1 MLKNIENFDGW
12 LEFNSYEDIT
22 IGKGEITLHVTSLKL
37 MMKYMPIVQELD
49 IMINDINSFNEVVMY
64 EMSYCKHAIYNI
76 KYEEEMMVLNALME
90 KFYEKLDN
98 YKLEMVSYSLNT
110 FDEKYIENIILKLK

>member
-12 LEFNSYEDIT
+12 LEFNSYEDID
-22 IGKGEITLHVTSLKL
+22 IGKGELTLHVTSLKL
-37 MMKYMPIVQELD
+37 MMKYMPVIQELD

-64 EMSYCKHAIYNI
+64 EMSCCKHAIYNI